1 MKNFRVGNIIEV
13 NGHLT
18 AIYECCNDLIW
29 FYDNKGNVD
38 FLKIYDE
45 RIKDVELS
53 NFLLDKMFKEEL
65 KAGFDNFYFR
75 GRMGRD
81 LDRAKKYEKE
91 VDRTIR
97 EYKEKQMD
105 SLQLKLF

>member
-1 MKNFRVGNIIEV
+1 MNEQELQTFVALVEQMRNAQRE
-13 NGHLT
+13 
-18 AIYECCNDLIW
+18 Y
-29 FYDNKGNVD
+29 
-38 FLKIYDE
+38 FL
-45 RIKDVELS
+45 
-53 NFLLDKMFKEEL
+53 
-65 KAGFDNFYFR
+65 